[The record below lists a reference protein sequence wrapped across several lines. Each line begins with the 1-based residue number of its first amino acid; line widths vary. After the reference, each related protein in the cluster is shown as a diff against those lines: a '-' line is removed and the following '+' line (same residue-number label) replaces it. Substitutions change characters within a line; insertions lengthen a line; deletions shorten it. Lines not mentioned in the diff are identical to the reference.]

1 MDKNLNT
8 IELDNISVHRENRQI
23 LSISGKISRQG
34 ITAVIG
40 PNGSGKTT
48 LLKVLHGLIQPDT
61 GIYTPGAELIGSALV
76 LHHTPLIRA
85 SVRANLAMIK
95 DGQSNSFISEKDI
108 DDALSSVGLAHLKN
122 QSAIKLS
129 AGERQR
135 LSLARAKCQRPK
147 VILLDEP
154 TANLDPST
162 TEQVEEIIRQM
173 ASEGCGVIFTS
184 HHLGQVQTLA
194 NQVIFLA
201 EGECLEI
208 SSAQDF
214 FSSPQTEQAKK
225 YIKRELGWK

>member
-1 MDKNLNT
+1 MDNLTMINLNQ
-8 IELDNISVHRENRQI
+8 IVVERDERKI
-23 LSISGKISRQG
+23 LSISAQISQQG

-48 LLKVLHGLIQPDT
+48 LLKLLHGLIQADAGT
-61 GIYTPGAELIGSALV
+61 FTPGANQLESALV

-85 SVRANLAMIK
+85 SVRTNLAMVK
-95 DGQSNSFISEKDI
+95 DSQSSGSISEADL
-108 DDALSSVGLAHLKN
+108 DEALSSVGLAHLKN
-122 QSAIKLS
+122 QSALKLS

-147 VILLDEP
+147 IILLDEP

-162 TEQVEEIIRQM
+162 TEQVEAIIRQM

-194 NQVIFLA
+194 DHVIFLA
-201 EGECLEI
+201 EGQCLEV

-214 FSSPQTEQAKK
+214 FRAPQTEQAQK
-225 YIKRELGWK
+225 YIRRELGWK